1 MFTRLIVRL
10 LSEMAGVFGSVSFDA
25 TTLLLMNELG
35 HGCGLK
41 IIFGLNIVQKDSSNM
56 EPGLQK

>member
-10 LSEMAGVFGSVSFDA
+10 LSEMAGFFGSVSFDA

-41 IIFGLNIVQKDSSNM
+41 IIFGLKLYNDRADNIS
-56 EPGLQK
+56 

>member
-10 LSEMAGVFGSVSFDA
+10 LSEMAGVFGSVSFAA

-41 IIFGLNIVQKDSSNM
+41 IIFGLKLYNDRADNIS
-56 EPGLQK
+56 

>member
-41 IIFGLNIVQKDSSNM
+41 IIFGLKKNIYFLRVPPST
-56 EPGLQK
+56 L